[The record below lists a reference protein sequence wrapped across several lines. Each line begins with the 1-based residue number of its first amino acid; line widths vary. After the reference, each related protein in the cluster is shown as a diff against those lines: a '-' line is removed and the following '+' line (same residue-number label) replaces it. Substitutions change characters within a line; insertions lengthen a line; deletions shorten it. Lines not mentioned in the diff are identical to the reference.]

1 MKTITL
7 SALREQVERKKVAI
21 GWIGDESSTNAL
33 RNSGLARSPAKRL
46 MLSEIE
52 VRARKAGRKP
62 VVSNY

>member
-7 SALREQVERKKVAI
+7 SALREQVERRKVAI
-21 GWIGDESSTNAL
+21 GWIDDESSTNAL
-33 RNSGLARSPAKRL
+33 RNSGIARSPAKRQ

-52 VRARKAGRKP
+52 VRARNAGRKP